1 MNRPVN
7 SHIGLIVKNAGL
19 DTVGTAFNIVFMF
32 ASSVVITRTIGAEL
46 FGKYS
51 LANSIFQILSV
62 FAVFGLNTG
71 VVRLASKY
79 NAKQDAGAI
88 KGTLYSGIIITL
100 WFSISLVVL
109 VMILAPFISRKAF
122 SHVEGFD
129 LILRVYMLSLPF
141 SALMMVLNGY
151 TQGLKTLKYS
161 VIVELLSRPVI
172 RLLVVIGLF
181 VVGLR
186 LFAVLFGAL
195 ASYAAAAA
203 MAFYFG
209 RKISPFDFK
218 KTATRLVTK
227 ELFVYSVPLVFARF
241 MSVVITRSNNI
252 LVGFFKDATSTGL
265 FGAAAMVSPFI
276 SLGLAS
282 FGKIF
287 APIISELWER
297 GEHVELQA
305 TFKAVTKWVISLGLP
320 IFLVLLLF
328 SRELLVVFGKDF
340 PKAATTLRLLSV
352 GQMVDAGV
360 GPIGF
365 ILSMTGRQNLNLI
378 NSIILAAVNVVLNVI
393 LIPRYGIAGAGLAT
407 SVSFGL
413 LNIVRV
419 VQVKILY
426 GFTPFRRDLYKP
438 AAAGLITLVIFYFA
452 KSRLGWERLA
462 GTLVLCAAFVAVY
475 VVLLYVF
482 GLREEKEVLYDI
494 LRRRK

>member
-1 MNRPVN
+1 MNRPGN

-19 DTVGTAFNIVFMF
+19 DTIGTAFNIVFMF

-51 LANSIFQILSV
+51 LAASLFQVLSV
-62 FAVFGLNTG
+62 FAVFGLNVG

-79 NAKQDAGAI
+79 NARGDAAGV
-88 KGTLYSGIIITL
+88 KGSLYSGMIVTL
-100 WFSISLVVL
+100 WFSIAITLVI
-109 VMILAPFISRKAF
+109 MILAPLVSHRAF

-129 LILRVYMLSLPF
+129 MILRVYMLSLPF
-141 SALMMVLNGY
+141 FALMMVIAGY

-161 VIVELLSRPVI
+161 VIVELVARPLI
-172 RLLVVIGLF
+172 RLLVIVGLF
-181 VVGLR
+181 LAGLR

-195 ASYAAAAA
+195 ASYVAAAV
-203 MAFYFG
+203 MIFYFA

-218 KTATRLVTK
+218 RTAARLVTK
-227 ELFVYSVPLVFARF
+227 EIFVYSVPLVFARF
-241 MSVVITRSNNI
+241 MNVVITRSNNI
-252 LVGFFKDATSTGL
+252 LVGVFKDATSTGL
-265 FGAAAMVSPFI
+265 FGAAASVSPFI
-276 SLGLAS
+276 SLGLGS

-287 APIISELWER
+287 APVISELWER
-297 GEHVELQA
+297 GEHVELEA

-328 SRELLVVFGKDF
+328 SPELLVVFGKDF
-340 PKAATTLRLLSV
+340 PRAAMTLRLLSV

-378 NSIILAAVNVVLNVI
+378 NSIILAAVNVALNVM

-407 SVSFGL
+407 SISFGL

-426 GFTPFRRDLYKP
+426 GFTPFRRDVYKP
-438 AAAGLITLVIFYFA
+438 AAAGIITLAIFYFA
-452 KSRLGWERLA
+452 KSRLAWEGLA
-462 GTLVLCAAFVAVY
+462 GTLALCAAFMVVY
-475 VVLLYVF
+475 VVLLYLF
-482 GLREEKEVLYDI
+482 GLKEEKEVLYDI